1 MHKYLLHTVVICS
14 FLSAGC
20 KITPTPI
27 ASPTSTPEPTATPVP
42 TRTLTATSTPT
53 ATATSTTTS
62 TATSTSTKT
71 AKPTSTITPTPAC
84 LASNGKWDS
93 LETNQSGYPGHILT
107 FTVSNC
113 QITSW
118 EIWTY
123 PLPGEL
129 LFWTEN
135 TPIPITGDQFTHAEA
150 TEGGTFTLAG
160 AFNSANTSHGTLYF
174 PKGFSVFGT
183 IVPKDV
189 TIRWT
194 AIPTK

>member
-1 MHKYLLHTVVICS
+1 MKKIVSIAIVICLLPLTGCAMS
-14 FLSAGC
+14 SAR
-20 KITPTPI
+20 TPFPTETSHPTTPPPPS
-27 ASPTSTPEPTATPVP
+27 ATLSPTSSSTATF
-42 TRTLTATSTPT
+42 
-53 ATATSTTTS
+53 TTTS

-84 LASNGKWDS
+84 LASNGKWES

-113 QITSW
+113 KITSW

-135 TPIPITGDQFTHAEA
+135 TPIPITDDQFTVDED
-150 TEGGTFTLAG
+150 TEGGTFTFAG
-160 AFNSANTSHGTLYF
+160 VFDTAVSSHGKLNI
-174 PKGFSVFGT
+174 PKGFSVFGA
-183 IVPKDV
+183 ILPKQV
-189 TIRWT
+189 IIPWT
-194 AIPTK
+194 AVPAN